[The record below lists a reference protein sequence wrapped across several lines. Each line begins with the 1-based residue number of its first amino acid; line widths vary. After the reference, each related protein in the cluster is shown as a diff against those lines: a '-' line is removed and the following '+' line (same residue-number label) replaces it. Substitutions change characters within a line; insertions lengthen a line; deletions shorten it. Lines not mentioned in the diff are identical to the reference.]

1 MAKRADRIIIDTNLW
16 ISFLITK
23 DLRSLDEKIK
33 TGRIKLLFSLELME
47 EFLMVAHRPKLK
59 KYFNKESI
67 ELIVDLF
74 DVYGEVAEVKSN
86 IELCRDPKDNFLLSL
101 AADSKANFLI
111 TGDKDLLAIKTLGKT
126 KIITITD
133 YLKGSR

>member
-1 MAKRADRIIIDTNLW
+1 
-16 ISFLITK
+16 
-23 DLRSLDEKIK
+23 
-33 TGRIKLLFSLELME
+33 
-47 EFLMVAHRPKLK
+47 MVAHRPKLK